1 MADNSEIEKIQR
13 SITEGEPYFFPAES
27 PPDSGRFIQP
37 EVFAKPGEVLD
48 WFNGFTLDQ
57 GFRDL
62 IQSLENNSNLKLK
75 ITSFSRFPSNLLQLS
90 FNAESITSNQGFLV
104 AAEIEV
110 IDLQF
115 GSLVDVQN
123 IGLSLSY
130 EPGTINK
137 S

>member
-1 MADNSEIEKIQR
+1 
-13 SITEGEPYFFPAES
+13 
-27 PPDSGRFIQP
+27 
-37 EVFAKPGEVLD
+37 VFAKPGEVLD